1 MKEKFIKYWN
11 SITVKSIS
19 LLIFVIVAVLICME
33 TASFYFMSKYEESII
48 RNYQD
53 SLELYI
59 DFWDNSFQ
67 SMNNELLSVIA
78 TSNTDH
84 SYHNVCKSEDELRF
98 QTSLSS
104 LNRRLTQIAWNHGN
118 DMLVFVYVP
127 DKDVYIKSS
136 NGIVPNEERKQLD
149 NDIRSY
155 IRTAEKKNEDNWE
168 YLKSGDT
175 DYFIQVYQLYNGY
188 IGCIITWEEL
198 FEGLLQDGQIM
209 DIVML
214 NDEYDLVNHYTKDDQ
229 TGLLAETEEFD
240 ISMKCLPYTIR
251 IAITQKSLMHDKVYF
266 VVLSVLTIIIGIGL
280 LVFNICFHMKYLLG
294 PLNCLKTAMEQF
306 SQGDFGVRLK
316 ENQTSNEVNILFR
329 TFNEMAEQI
338 IHLQAEVLNKE
349 LSEERMKSNYLRI
362 QIQPHFYTNILN
374 LIYGMAQLRD
384 YQSIQKLS
392 MTTGKYFRY
401 LLGEKGSLV
410 KLKEEID
417 CVCNYFEIQKI
428 RYGDNLEFY
437 MNVEED
443 MREQMIMPLI
453 MQTFVGNS
461 IKHNVNLVDILK
473 VKVDIRKQEEKI
485 HIVINDNGVGFPDAV
500 LDRINRGENI
510 SEDGEHIGICN
521 VKERLKLLYSD
532 KGCVHISSRP
542 GESVVTVILPVII

>member
-1 MKEKFIKYWN
+1 MKEKFIKFWN

-19 LLIFVIVAVLICME
+19 LLIFVIVVVLICME

-78 TSNTDH
+78 TSNTDQ

-168 YLKSGDT
+168 FLKSGDT

-188 IGCIITWEEL
+188 IGSIITWEEL

-209 DIVML
+209 DIILL

-229 TGLLAETEEFD
+229 TDLSTETEEFD

-266 VVLSVLTIIIGIGL
+266 VVLSVLTIIIGMGL
-280 LVFNICFHMKYLLG
+280 LVFNICFHMKHLLG
-294 PLNCLKTAMEQF
+294 PLNRLKTAMEQF
-306 SQGDFGVRLK
+306 SHGDFGVRLK

-338 IHLQAEVLNKE
+338 IHLQTEVLNKE

-428 RYGDNLEFY
+428 RYGDNLEFH

-453 MQTFVGNS
+453 LQTFVGNS